1 MEQASLILLILVIV
15 CVLVLV
21 FGLTYALIA
30 WLLPDEEQDQTLK
43 DVEKDWGASSLMTS
57 TRKSPLS
64 PRQIAERRVSQPP
77 SLSLVEEAGESSY
90 ATSKISSRRL
100 SLPQD
105 LSLPKDK
112 TFVLTEMDQC
122 LKNIQSLE
130 TQHLGDISALET
142 RIDAYLKEMRSF
154 EEQYIQDLTA
164 AEASLALRQEE
175 LSEASHRREEEED
188 DTRVL
193 FTLDL

>member
-1 MEQASLILLILVIV
+1 MEQASLMLLVLVIV

-57 TRKSPLS
+57 TRRSPLS
-64 PRQIAERRVSQPP
+64 PRQAERRVSQPP

-112 TFVLTEMDQC
+112 TFVLTELDQC

-175 LSEASHRREEEED
+175 LNEASLRREEED

-193 FTLDL
+193 FTMDL